1 MTPTIYTY
9 DSLWGH
15 CNSQEVGI
23 VQSGAGR
30 YLCGWIVIIVT
41 NKNLLSQM
49 KCVEARGRETP
60 GFFCLIMSFQ
70 QRGFSLGASAGV
82 HQQGHFSW
90 VASAGALR
98 QGRFGRGLRQR
109 GFGRGASA
117 GVHQQGHFSWVAS
130 AGALRQGGFGR
141 GASAGGLRQ
150 GGASA
155 GGRFGR
161 GTSTYSKYYEFPV
174 TINGNIRLYCGTTR
188 KRRQEKD
195 YKRKQ

>member
-9 DSLWGH
+9 DSLWGY

-23 VQSGAGR
+23 VRSGAGR
-30 YLCGWIVIIVT
+30 YLCRWIVIIVT

-60 GFFCLIMSFQ
+60 GFFVLSCHFG
-70 QRGFSLGASAGV
+70 RGTSTGSLQLGRFGRGASAG
-82 HQQGHFSW
+82 GFGRG
-90 VASAGALR
+90 ASAG
-98 QGRFGRGLRQR
+98 GFGRGLRQR

-117 GVHQQGHFSWVAS
+117 GG
-130 AGALRQGGFGR
+130 RFGR
-141 GASAGGLRQ
+141 GLRQ
-150 GGASA
+150 GD
-155 GGRFGR
+155 FGR
-161 GTSTYSKYYEFPV
+161 GTSTFSKYYEFPV

>member
-9 DSLWGH
+9 VSLWGH
-15 CNSQEVGI
+15 YNSQEVGI
-23 VQSGAGR
+23 VRSGAGR

-70 QRGFSLGASAGV
+70 QRGFSLGASAGG

-98 QGRFGRGLRQR
+98 QGASAEGLRQ
-109 GFGRGASA
+109 GASA
-117 GVHQQGHFSWVAS
+117 GG
-130 AGALRQGGFGR
+130 LRQGGFGR
-141 GASAGGLRQ
+141 GASAGGRFGRGALRQ

-161 GTSTYSKYYEFPV
+161 GTSTFSKYYEFPV

-188 KRRQEKD
+188 KRLQEKAIE
-195 YKRKQ
+195 R

>member
-15 CNSQEVGI
+15 YNSQEVGI
-23 VQSGAGR
+23 VRSGAGR

-70 QRGFSLGASAGV
+70 QRDFGRVASTGALQQGASAG
-82 HQQGHFSW
+82 G
-90 VASAGALR
+90 
-98 QGRFGRGLRQR
+98 
-109 GFGRGASA
+109 
-117 GVHQQGHFSWVAS
+117 
-130 AGALRQGGFGR
+130 LRQGGFGR
-141 GASAGGLRQ
+141 GASAGGC
-150 GGASA
+150 
-155 GGRFGR
+155 FGR
-161 GTSTYSKYYEFPV
+161 GGFGMGTSTFSKYYEFPV

>member
-9 DSLWGH
+9 DPLWGY

-23 VQSGAGR
+23 VRSGAGR
-30 YLCGWIVIIVT
+30 YLCRWIVIIVT

-60 GFFCLIMSFQ
+60 GFFVLSYHFG
-70 QRGFSLGASAGV
+70 RGTSTGGLSREASAGSL
-82 HQQGHFSW
+82 Q
-90 VASAGALR
+90 L
-98 QGRFGRGLRQR
+98 
-109 GFGRGASA
+109 
-117 GVHQQGHFSWVAS
+117 
-130 AGALRQGGFGR
+130 
-141 GASAGGLRQ
+141 
-150 GGASA
+150 
-155 GGRFGR
+155 GRFGR
-161 GTSTYSKYYEFPV
+161 GTSTGSLQLGGFGRGTSTFSKYYEFPV

>member
-15 CNSQEVGI
+15 YNSQEVGI
-23 VQSGAGR
+23 VRSGAGR

-70 QRGFSLGASAGV
+70 QRDFGRGFSRVASTGALQQGATAGV
-82 HQQGHFSW
+82 HQQGYINRGPRQGCFGR
-90 VASAGALR
+90 GALR
-98 QGRFGRGLRQR
+98 QGYINRG
-109 GFGRGASA
+109 
-117 GVHQQGHFSWVAS
+117 
-130 AGALRQGGFGR
+130 LRQGGFGR
-141 GASAGGLRQ
+141 GAST
-150 GGASA
+150 
-155 GGRFGR
+155 F
-161 GTSTYSKYYEFPV
+161 SKYYEFPV

>member
-15 CNSQEVGI
+15 YNSQEVGI

-30 YLCGWIVIIVT
+30 YLCRWIVIIVT

-60 GFFCLIMSFQ
+60 GFLSYHVVSAEGLRQGSFN
-70 QRGFSLGASAGV
+70 RGASAGCYC
-82 HQQGHFSW
+82 
-90 VASAGALR
+90 
-98 QGRFGRGLRQR
+98 RGTSTG

-117 GVHQQGHFSWVAS
+117 GVHQQGAS
-130 AGALRQGGFGR
+130 AGALREGGFGR
-141 GASAGGLRQ
+141 GAST
-150 GGASA
+150 
-155 GGRFGR
+155 F
-161 GTSTYSKYYEFPV
+161 SKYYEFPV

-195 YKRKQ
+195 YKRKQEKDD

>member
-15 CNSQEVGI
+15 YNSQEVGI
-23 VQSGAGR
+23 VRSGAGR

-70 QRGFSLGASAGV
+70 QRGFSLGASAGG

-90 VASAGALR
+90 VASAG
-98 QGRFGRGLRQR
+98 GL
-109 GFGRGASA
+109 GRGASA
-117 GVHQQGHFSWVAS
+117 
-130 AGALRQGGFGR
+130 GGFGR
-141 GASAGGLRQ
+141 GASAGGRF
-150 GGASA
+150 GRGASA

-161 GTSTYSKYYEFPV
+161 GA
-174 TINGNIRLYCGTTR
+174 L
-188 KRRQEKD
+188 RQGRFNFFKIL
-195 YKRKQ
+195 